1 MNKAELIEAV
11 AARLDTSKS
20 AAAEAVEAII
30 DTVITATAKGDK
42 VAIAGFGNF
51 SKGHRNARTGRN
63 PQTGAPVK
71 IKATD
76 YPKFSAAANFKDIV
90 SGKKKVV
97 AKKAAAKPVAKKP
110 VAKKPVAKKAAAK
123 PVAKKPGA
131 KKPVAKKAAKK
142 K

>member
-11 AARLDTSKS
+11 AARTGTSKV
-20 AAAEAVEAII
+20 AAAEAVDAFL
-30 DTVITATAKGDK
+30 DAVIGATAKGDK

-51 SKGHRNARTGRN
+51 SKGHRKARTGRN
-63 PQTGAPVK
+63 PQTGATVK

-90 SGKKKVV
+90 AGKKKAAAKPAAKKAAKKAP
-97 AKKAAAKPVAKKP
+97 AKKAAAKPA
-110 VAKKPVAKKAAAK
+110 AKKA
-123 PVAKKPGA
+123 VKKAP
-131 KKPVAKKAAKK
+131 AKKAAKK

>member
-90 SGKKKVV
+90 SGKKKVA
-97 AKKAAAKPVAKKP
+97 AKKAAAKPAAKKPAAKKVAAKPVAKKP
-110 VAKKPVAKKAAAK
+110 VAKK
-123 PVAKKPGA
+123 
-131 KKPVAKKAAKK
+131 AAKK